1 MQDLSFTDIKRRVDD
16 LILPSFDL
24 IIGIATGGIV
34 PASLIAYK
42 KGIELK
48 IVRINYR
55 DDNNDPRY
63 DAPVLFEGIETLDNN
78 LNLLIVDDV
87 SVSGK
92 TLELAK
98 SVFKYNKISTLV
110 FKGRADYV
118 LFPEIKTCVNWP
130 WKLKRND

>member
-63 DAPVLFEGIETLDNN
+63 DVPVLFEGIETLNNN

-92 TLELAK
+92 TMELAK
-98 SVFKYNKISTLV
+98 SIFK
-110 FKGRADYV
+110 RQ
-118 LFPEIKTCVNWP
+118 
-130 WKLKRND
+130 